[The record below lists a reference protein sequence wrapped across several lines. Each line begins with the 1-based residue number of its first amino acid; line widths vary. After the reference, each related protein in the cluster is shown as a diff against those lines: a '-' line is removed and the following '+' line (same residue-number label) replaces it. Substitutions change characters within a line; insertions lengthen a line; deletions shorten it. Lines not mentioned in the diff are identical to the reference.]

1 MLAHQIE
8 NDSRSQD
15 VVVVENV
22 TFDSLLLSGKV
33 AQGLTKNG
41 FKKPSPVQLKSI
53 PLGRCGFDLI
63 VKSKSGTGKTL
74 VFSLI
79 ALESLNSTKLK
90 KLEVLILAP
99 TREIAVQSHDFIKQI
114 GCFFEGL
121 KVESFIGGLP
131 LAEDKQKCQNCNIAV
146 GTPGRIKHLILDKTL
161 NVNSVKLFVLDE
173 ADKLMESSFR
183 NDINEIYNSLPT
195 KKQII
200 TTSATY
206 PNQLEEFL
214 SKYML
219 SPTHITAELESPL
232 LLGLK
237 QFVVVTKPYSNV
249 AQQLKAKTDA
259 LVDIFNNISF
269 TQCLVFSNF
278 QTKAESLSNIL
289 NQKGWPST
297 YISAAQTQEQRLEA
311 VSVLKEFKC
320 RIMLSTDLTAR
331 GIDAANVD
339 LVINFDIPIDS
350 MTYLHRMG
358 RAGRY
363 GSSGVCINLTSQGK
377 ELTHLQE
384 ILGQIGGNTLTIPK
398 LPKINGSISDLLKI
412 EVPLTD
418 HIASK
423 VKNELDES
431 ITKTKM
437 YENKT
442 KQKSPNKDNDDPA
455 RSEGVHDDQEAI
467 SQNISDDDQEF
478 VMVHIDQEAIPQN
491 IGLTD
496 ILQNTQQEIE
506 EVRKQI
512 SEMDTESI
520 LHSLLNQNLNIEVPS
535 NNSLKTNTNKPFDA
549 QAVLDVLKE
558 GCKPT
563 TTKNDDNYKKTVPKV
578 DAEEEL
584 KENLLTKNKALLS
597 TSQILSNSSITEGP
611 FCIEQHLK
619 VVKSQFKNEISELS
633 KNSVSDILKI
643 INTKENPKKSDDKP
657 KQDGTGSF
665 DVPSSSKSS
674 KLPKQ
679 KSDDKPKPDSTG
691 CLDVPSSSK
700 TCHEEES
707 ESESLFHLGYKHLVL
722 SDNDDWKEVLKK
734 RCDADTSVKSNT
746 PSYRRTSS
754 ESDQEVK
761 HKKHGKPRRYSAVHD
776 ESSSQSEPMD
786 SQMVWSSNPEE
797 NSMLEMEWRR
807 QEVAMRW
814 IPVEEEYYEEAN
826 VMEHTDEEME
836 WRRQEEAMKWVEV
849 KTPRTANHVT
859 PTCVLELRKGSNDAE
874 YGHYSSYM
882 EQLDDKLWQNGLEFN
897 SSESFNDWFS
907 FEWELEL
914 QATRNYIEQN
924 IYVSEMNKF
933 QK

>member
-8 NDSRSQD
+8 NDSRTKD

-22 TFDSLLLSGKV
+22 TFDSLLLSEKV
-33 AQGLTKNG
+33 SKGLTKNG

-79 ALESLNSTKLK
+79 ALESLSTHLK
-90 KLEVLILAP
+90 KLEVLILSP
-99 TREIAVQSHDFIKQI
+99 TREIAVQSQDFIKQI

-131 LAEDKQKCQNCNIAV
+131 LVEDKQKCQNCNIAV

-237 QFVVVTKPYSNV
+237 QFVVVTKQYSNA
-249 AQQLKAKTDA
+249 AQQLKAKTDEMI
-259 LVDIFNNISF
+259 DIFTNISF

-289 NQKGWPST
+289 NQKRWPST

-339 LVINFDIPIDS
+339 LVINFDIPIDA

-363 GSSGVCINLTSQGK
+363 GSSGVCINLSSQGT
-377 ELTHLQE
+377 ELIHLQE

-398 LPKINGSISDLLKI
+398 LPKINGSILELLQV

-418 HIASK
+418 HISSK
-423 VKNELDES
+423 VKAERDES

-437 YENKT
+437 YENKKER
-442 KQKSPNKDNDDPA
+442 KQKSKNKDNDDVK
-455 RSEGVHDDQEAI
+455 RSKTVDEQEVT
-467 SQNISDDDQEF
+467 S
-478 VMVHIDQEAIPQN
+478 PN
-491 IGLTD
+491 IGLSD

-520 LHSLLNQNLNIEVPS
+520 LHSLLNQNLNLEVGSS
-535 NNSLKTNTNKPFDA
+535 NSIKTNTNKPFDA

-558 GCKPT
+558 GCTKPA
-563 TTKNDDNYKKTVPKV
+563 TKSDNNFKKTVPKV
-578 DAEEEL
+578 DTEEEL

-597 TSQILSNSSITEGP
+597 TSQIVSNSNISEGP
-611 FCIEQHLK
+611 VCIEQHLK
-619 VVKSQFKNEISELS
+619 VLNSQFKNEISELS
-633 KNSVSDILKI
+633 KNSISDLLKI
-643 INTKENPKKSDDKP
+643 IKTNDNPNKSGDKP
-657 KQDGTGSF
+657 TQDNTGSL
-665 DVPSSSKSS
+665 DSPSSSR
-674 KLPKQ
+674 
-679 KSDDKPKPDSTG
+679 
-691 CLDVPSSSK
+691 
-700 TCHEEES
+700 TCHEEGS
-707 ESESLFHLGYKHLVL
+707 ESENLFHLGYKHLVL
-722 SDNDDWKEVLKK
+722 SDDGDWREVLKK
-734 RCDADTSVKSNT
+734 RCATDTSAKTNT
-746 PSYRRTSS
+746 PTSRRSSS
-754 ESDQEVK
+754 ESDQEVT

-776 ESSSQSEPMD
+776 ESSSQSEPM
-786 SQMVWSSNPEE
+786 VWSSNPEE
-797 NSMLEMEWRR
+797 NSMLEMECRR
-807 QEVAMRW
+807 QEAAMRW
-814 IPVEEEYYEEAN
+814 MPVEEECSEEESFQDAKA
-826 VMEHTDEEME
+826 MEHEDDTME
-836 WRRQEEAMKWVEV
+836 WRRQEEAMNWVEV
-849 KTPRTANHVT
+849 KAPRVAHHVT
-859 PTCVLELRKGSNDAE
+859 PTCVLELRKGSDDFE

-882 EQLDDKLWQNGLEFN
+882 EQLDDKLWRNGLEFN
-897 SSESFNDWFS
+897 NSESFNDWFS

-914 QATRNYIEQN
+914 QATRTYIEQN